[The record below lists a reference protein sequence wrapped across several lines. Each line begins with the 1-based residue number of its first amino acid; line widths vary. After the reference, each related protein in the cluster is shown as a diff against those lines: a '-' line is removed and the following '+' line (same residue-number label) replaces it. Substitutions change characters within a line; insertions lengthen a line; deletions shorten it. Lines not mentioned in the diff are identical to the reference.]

1 MLVSQMRYIIV
12 IERDLPIPTDFDM
25 SILSSVEA
33 DDLALEENRTLAY
46 ANDKKQRTGAYWML

>member
-12 IERDLPIPTDFDM
+12 IERDLPIPTDFDV

-33 DDLALEENRTLAY
+33 DDLALKDDMTSEYVNE
-46 ANDKKQRTGAYWML
+46 